1 MKKNVSSFVSLRCNN
16 LFTKQNRF
24 RDNLKD
30 LNVIRIKYNNDYMEI
45 MNYIYIYWIININ
58 EILSNV
64 SSW

>member
-1 MKKNVSSFVSLRCNN
+1 MKKNVSSLRCNN

>member
-1 MKKNVSSFVSLRCNN
+1 MSLRCNN